1 METLAAES
9 TPKILVVHS
18 SGIQSGGEVISLS
31 IYRGLKD
38 TFNFAFFI
46 PCPLSK
52 AQLSCSAQ
60 SFYSKS
66 ENFFVV
72 FWHLRRTILHWHP
85 DIVQAHGTRAALFVK
100 LAKLSL
106 GRYHFKFIYTIHG
119 FHLAHKKRLLDRVA
133 FFIEKLT
140 NRLVDI
146 IVCVG
151 QDDYKLVSKTMRGQK
166 PKIILIKNAV
176 MFPYPQTD
184 KNLEQLR
191 QRSKYL
197 VMTIC
202 RLHYQKNVATLI
214 EAFQF
219 LDNNF
224 NLVIIGDGPQLDS
237 LQRLTHDL
245 KLSERI
251 FFAGNKPNASSLI
264 HYCDVFCLS
273 THWEGL
279 PLVLL
284 EAMLSRVPVV
294 ASNVHGVRE
303 IVRNNVTGWL
313 FETNDAQELSHKIIQ
328 AVSNS
333 SVRDNIVEKA
343 HELVLTEYNIGQMID
358 GYKKL
363 YKSTL

>member
-1 METLAAES
+1 METLVVKS
-9 TPKILVVHS
+9 MSKILVVHS
-18 SGIQSGGEVISLS
+18 SGIKSGGEVISLS
-31 IYRGLKD
+31 IYQGLKD

-46 PCPLSK
+46 PCPPSK
-52 AQLSCSAQ
+52 DQFSCSAQ
-60 SFYSKS
+60 LFYPKS
-66 ENFFVV
+66 DNFFAV
-72 FWHLRRTILHWHP
+72 FWHLRRIIVHWHP

-176 MFPYPQTD
+176 IPPHP
-184 KNLEQLR
+184 KNDQDLEQLH
-191 QRSKYL
+191 QHSKYL

-219 LDNNF
+219 LDDNF
-224 NLVIIGDGPQLDS
+224 NLVIIGDGPQLSS

-251 FFAGNKPNASSLI
+251 FFEGNKPDASSLI

-284 EAMLSRVPVV
+284 EAMVSRVPVV

-303 IVRNNVTGWL
+303 IVRDNVTGWL
-313 FETNDAQELSHKIIQ
+313 FETDYAQELSHKIMQ

-333 SVRDNIVEKA
+333 SARDHIIEQA
-343 HELVLTEYNIGQMID
+343 YELVLAEYNMGQMID

-363 YKSTL
+363 YKSVL

>member
-1 METLAAES
+1 MKTLAVES
-9 TPKILVVHS
+9 MPKILVVHS
-18 SGIQSGGEVISLS
+18 SGIKSGGEVISLS
-31 IYRGLKD
+31 IYQGLKD

-46 PCPLSK
+46 PCSPPK
-52 AQLSCSAQ
+52 DQFSCSAQ
-60 SFYSKS
+60 LFYSKS
-66 ENFFVV
+66 ENFFAV
-72 FWHLRRTILHWHP
+72 FWNLRQAILQWRP

-100 LAKLSL
+100 LVKLSL
-106 GRYHFKFIYTIHG
+106 RHYHFKFIYTVHG
-119 FHLAHKKRLLDRVA
+119 FHLAHKKHLLDRIA

-140 NRLVDI
+140 NRLVDV

-151 QDDYKLVSKTMRGQK
+151 QDDYRLMNKVMKGRG
-166 PKIILIKNAV
+166 PKIMLIKNGV
-176 MFPYPQTD
+176 ISIRPRHD
-184 KNLEQLR
+184 KDLEQLR
-191 QRSKYL
+191 QHSKYL

-202 RLHYQKNVATLI
+202 RLHYQKNVANLI

-224 NLVIIGDGPQLDS
+224 NLVIIGDGPQLSS
-237 LQRLTHDL
+237 LQCLARDL

-251 FFAGNKPNASSLI
+251 FFEGNKPDASSLI

-284 EAMLSRVPVV
+284 EAMLSKVPVV

-303 IVRNNVTGWL
+303 IVRDNVTGWL
-313 FETNDAQELSHKIIQ
+313 FKADDAQELSHKIIQ
-328 AVSNS
+328 AVSDS
-333 SVRDNIVEKA
+333 SARDYIIEKA
-343 HELVLTEYNIGQMID
+343 YELVLAEYNIEQMID

-363 YKSTL
+363 YKSVL